1 MNNIYQIN
9 SLKLEYTKFY
19 PVIRSKYLCI
29 SSSELTKSLTFTVFN
44 ILCTQYSSRLS
55 TNNMMMIMMIWDMP
69 RKTRSILYDASPI
82 FSLEY
87 HYKMAMRNITLSIKF
102 QCNLLFQY
110 CKMYKLRYSNYLFE
124 AYVIYLMRFRKR

>member
-87 HYKMAMRNITLSIKF
+87 HYKNCYEKYNVEYQLAMLFTFSI
-102 QCNLLFQY
+102 L
-110 CKMYKLRYSNYLFE
+110 
-124 AYVIYLMRFRKR
+124 

>member
-29 SSSELTKSLTFTVFN
+29 SFSELTKSLTFTVFN

-87 HYKMAMRNITLSIKF
+87 HYKNCIRNITLNINF
-102 QCNLLFQY
+102 QCY
-110 CKMYKLRYSNYLFE
+110 LRFSKNKDF
-124 AYVIYLMRFRKR
+124 IYNS